1 MKLQSFVALV
11 LLSLVSVP
19 AMAGPSQL
27 PEPGVLALIGVG
39 AVAGV
44 AVAIRKR
51 RKK

>member
-1 MKLQSFVALV
+1 MNSLSIVALV

-19 AMAGPSQL
+19 AIAGPSQL

-51 RKK
+51 RRK